1 MLSRPTTRGGE
12 VEEEDLEVTEEGEGA
27 EDLEAAVVAIRED
40 PRLWPH
46 MQVQEEIT
54 AAVHA
59 NRPNRRINLSR
70 DMIKRTEGGE
80 ERGGRDPHPT
90 ARRITTIAK

>member
-27 EDLEAAVVAIRED
+27 EDLEAAAVAIRED

-46 MQVQEEIT
+46 MQVQEEVT
-54 AAVHA
+54 AGVHA
-59 NRPNRRINLSR
+59 NRRINLSR
-70 DMIKRTEGGE
+70 DMIKPTEGGE

-90 ARRITTIAK
+90 ARRMTTIAK